1 MSETPY
7 SKWISYIHKNNTA
20 KHMKKSFINSFLLL
34 LIILVN
40 TNGFAQKLITK
51 TGSIKFQA
59 SVPSYEEVAA
69 ENKSVSAVLEQST
82 GDFAALVLIKGFRF
96 KVALMEEHFNENY
109 MESEKFSKATL
120 KGKIEDFDIATITS
134 SSKNF
139 TLKGDLTIHG
149 KTKAVAVIVKV
160 AKLPNGV
167 NATGSFEVKPEDFGI
182 DIPSMVSKKIADKVK
197 ITYNFTLIK

>member
-1 MSETPY
+1 
-7 SKWISYIHKNNTA
+7 
-20 KHMKKSFINSFLLL
+20 MKKQLINFFVLL
-34 LIILVN
+34 LIIFAN

-51 TGSIKFQA
+51 TGNIKFQA
-59 SVPSYEEVAA
+59 TMSSYEEVAA

-120 KGKIEDFDIATITS
+120 KGKIEDFDSAKITS
-134 SSKNF
+134 TAKNF

-149 KTKAVAVIVKV
+149 KTKPVTVIVKISK
-160 AKLPNGV
+160 AANGIT
-167 NATGSFEVKPEDFGI
+167 AIGAFEVKPEDFDI
-182 DIPSMVSKKIADKVK
+182 EIPSMVRKKIADKIK
-197 ITYNFTLIK
+197 ISYNFLLVK